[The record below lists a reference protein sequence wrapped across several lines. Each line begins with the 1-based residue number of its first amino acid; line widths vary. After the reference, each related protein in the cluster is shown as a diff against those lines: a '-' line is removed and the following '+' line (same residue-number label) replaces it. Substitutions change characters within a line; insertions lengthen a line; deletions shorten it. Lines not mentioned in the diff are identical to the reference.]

1 MNSFEQLHQAF
12 SQFLKNTLLIPS
24 DLIESAQFE
33 LNSDPEKMM
42 FGDINS
48 NIALICSKP
57 LKTNPRALAE
67 KIVQEFTHPFITKI
81 EIAGPGFL
89 NLFLTPQWFQLIAH
103 EIEQQ
108 QDQFFVTKPAQPKK
122 THVEFVSANPTGP
135 MHVGHGRN
143 GILGDVLSRIL
154 DFLGNSVHKEFY
166 INDAGAQITK
176 LGHSFKIRCMQQL
189 GHSIELP
196 EDAYHG
202 QYLIELAQTCVTT
215 FGTNLQQE
223 SDLFFQTYAK
233 EHLLSLLQITLESY
247 GIIFHQWFSEK
258 SLHDHGAVENSL
270 QRLVRSGHTY
280 ELEGALW
287 LRSTTFGDDKD
298 RVLRKANGELTYV
311 AADVAYLIDKLD
323 RGFDELIM
331 VLGHDHHSY
340 KVRLHA
346 VMQALGFDPKRLTVI
361 LYQLVHVL
369 KDGVPLKMSKRT
381 GNMITLVE
389 IIEDVGKDIARFF
402 FLFRKA
408 DAELQFDLDLALK
421 KSNDNPMYYIQ
432 YAYVRTM
439 SIQAKAAQENINQPT
454 TVVFQEL
461 NDQEKLLIKK
471 ICFLKQL
478 LPQIAQNHQIHL
490 LAYYAY
496 DVAHVFHAY
505 YNQQRVIDTQNIAMT
520 QHRLSIIKLVQI
532 NLKTAF
538 FIMGITPLEKM

>member
-1 MNSFEQLHQAF
+1 MNSFEHLHQTF
-12 SQFLKNTLLIPS
+12 SDFLKNSLQLPS
-24 DLIESAQFE
+24 DLVNAAQFE
-33 LNSDPEKMM
+33 LNSEQEKLL

-48 NIALICSKP
+48 NIALICAKP
-57 LKTNPRALAE
+57 LKVNPRALAQQITE
-67 KIVQEFTHPFITKI
+67 QFKHPLVEKI

-89 NLFLTPQWFQLIAH
+89 NLFLTPGWFQLIAQ
-103 EIEQQ
+103 EMTAQE
-108 QDQFFVTKPAQPKK
+108 DQFFVAKPTFAPK

-154 DFLGNSVHKEFY
+154 DFLGHNVHKEFY

-176 LGHSFKIRCMQQL
+176 LGNSFKIRCMQTL

-202 QYLIELAQTCVTT
+202 QYLTELADTCVAT
-215 FGTNLQQE
+215 FGKNLEQE

-233 EHLLSLLQITLESY
+233 EHLLAMLQSTLESY
-247 GIIFHQWFSEK
+247 GIIFHEWFSEK
-258 SLHDHGAVENSL
+258 SLHDHGAVESSL

-280 ELEGALW
+280 EQEGALW

-323 RGFDELIM
+323 RGFDQLIM

-369 KDGVPLKMSKRT
+369 KDGEPVKMSKRT
-381 GNMITLVE
+381 GNMITLAE
-389 IIEDVGKDIARFF
+389 IIEEVGKDIARFF

-439 SIQAKAAQENINQPT
+439 SIQAKAIQENITLPT
-454 TVVFQEL
+454 TVAFQDL
-461 NDQEKLLIKK
+461 SSQEKLLIKK
-471 ICFLKQL
+471 LCHLKLL
-478 LPQIAQNHQIHL
+478 LPQIAHNHQIHL

-505 YNQQRVIDTQNIAMT
+505 YNQQRVIDSQNVAMT
-520 QHRLSIIKLVQI
+520 QQRLSIIKLVQI